1 MCVCHVAVR
10 AGLCTLAIGVRNH
23 HKSDLPTGLASFRV
37 FNFIPMANIM
47 VVCLAVTLLVQLIVP
62 AAIFSES
69 FYAYYQA
76 VFKDEDDCDTFHG
89 VEHCPESDYDE
100 RAWVKY
106 LCPDK
111 RTKSKQQVIIMVCIA
126 AMYFAR
132 LTLLAIKKGN
142 GTTCNKIE
150 QKQPL
155 LPCARFS
162 PAFVLA
168 QSLWSFTSG
177 LLVRANVPQN
187 VKARSLTHVLTRE
200 HADATDANKGHSRP
214 FFITSTGK
222 KLKLHTDLIAYMRI
236 DKIMDVICKLWR
248 GGLCLCASAC

>member
-47 VVCLAVTLLVQLIVP
+47 VVCLVVTLLVQLIVP

-168 QSLWSFTSG
+168 QSLWSFPSC
-177 LLVRANVPQN
+177 LLVRANVPPILA
-187 VKARSLTHVLTRE
+187 VTRAE
-200 HADATDANKGHSRP
+200 NQTGH
-214 FFITSTGK
+214 
-222 KLKLHTDLIAYMRI
+222 LYVA
-236 DKIMDVICKLWR
+236 WR
-248 GGLCLCASAC
+248 WHGHLF